1 MNIILFEEA
10 PSFLSLDDERARHI
24 LSVLHLKEGDT
35 FKGGILSGKELLVR
49 VDAIE
54 KEGIRLSY
62 VEKEDSSALF
72 PLSMILAEVR
82 PICMKRI
89 LREVTSLGVGKLHLV
104 ISELGEKSYMDA
116 GLYNSG
122 EWRKIVIDGAM
133 QSGFTGVSSVSIVDS
148 AEAAISIAEG
158 DELILLDNAVGAV
171 PLSQADL
178 RGRSCVLAIGPERGW
193 SERERRLF
201 IGSGYSPMLLGCRIL
216 RTETAAVAGCAMALS
231 RMGFI

>member
-10 PSFLSLDDERARHI
+10 PSFLPLDDERSRHI
-24 LSVLHLKEGDT
+24 LTVLHLKEGDT

-133 QSGFTGVSSVSIVDS
+133 QSGRTGIPEVHIH
-148 AEAAISIAEG
+148 EKL
-158 DELILLDNAVGAV
+158 DELLPEIKGGSKFLFDN
-171 PLSQADL
+171 
-178 RGRSCVLAIGPERGW
+178 VLESSRISDVEVEGECTFAIGPERGW
-193 SERERRLF
+193 SNRERQLF
-201 IGSGYSPMLLGCRIL
+201 LSNGFTPISLGSRIL
-216 RTETAAVAGCAMALS
+216 RTETASVAATSTLLMKMDL
-231 RMGFI
+231 I

>member
-10 PSFLSLDDERARHI
+10 PSFLPLDDERARHI

-122 EWRKIVIDGAM
+122 EWRKIVLDGAM
-133 QSGFTGVSSVSIVDS
+133 QAGMTGVMDVELHLALPDLLSSLHHRDR
-148 AEAAISIAEG
+148 
-158 DELILLDNAVGAV
+158 LIFDNVIGKKGLGEI
-171 PLSQADL
+171 PSLSDN
-178 RGRSCVLAIGPERGW
+178 VVIAIGPERGW
-193 SERERRLF
+193 SARERNSFLENGF
-201 IGSGYSPMLLGCRIL
+201 SPILLGKRIL
-216 RTETAAVAGCAMALS
+216 RTETAAVAATSNTLMK
-231 RMGFI
+231 MGLI